1 MRANLWKRKLLF
13 KGKTQPANSSS
24 DHGGDERHNTEVN
37 GRMHSEDA
45 KIADMV
51 GVHLQT
57 KEKTRMGGRG

>member
-1 MRANLWKRKLLF
+1 MRADLWRRKLLL
-13 KGKTQPANSSS
+13 KVKMQPANSNSN
-24 DHGGDERHNTEVN
+24 HGWDERHNTEVN